1 MVWSSRCGFELNWFN
16 RRRFGRV
23 GCFRVR
29 FVLFTFLVSCVLASS
44 FCVLWNWEEWIASF
58 RSSRENNE
66 DRLLNHLVRTTDEDL
81 TTLRSLVKNLE
92 SILNRSAI
100 REATREYL
108 NRFSID
114 QQIRVATREQSNRFS
129 IDQQSE
135 WQPESNRIDSQ
146 SISKSEWQPES
157 NWIDSQS
164 ISNQNRTRGPM
175 NRFSIDW
182 GATELQILSDGMI
195 RTVDSFKWLIPALD
209 FLIYITPLRFLG
221 HFASLSLL
229 SLFPNRWPL
238 SLSPILP

>member
-1 MVWSSRCGFELNWFN
+1 MIWSSRCGFELNWFN

-114 QQIRVATREQSNRFS
+114 QQIRVANREQSNRFS
-129 IDQQSE
+129 IDQQIRGATREHLNRFSIDQQSE
-135 WQPESNRIDSQ
+135 EQPESI
-146 SISKSEWQPES
+146 
-157 NWIDSQS
+157 WIDSQS
-164 ISNQNRTRGPM
+164 INNQSGN
-175 NRFSIDW
+175 
-182 GATELQILSDGMI
+182 
-195 RTVDSFKWLIPALD
+195 
-209 FLIYITPLRFLG
+209 
-221 HFASLSLL
+221 
-229 SLFPNRWPL
+229 
-238 SLSPILP
+238 